1 MKNKVLVFRIIFTV
15 ALALVLY
22 YFLLPP
28 INLTSPLFWFYAL
41 VVFGFYLFSGIAKI
55 AKIKDVITK
64 KTTIKKQQY
73 FKGTW
78 YHVKDIRLI
87 GGIWNI

>member
-55 AKIKDVITK
+55 ANIKDVITK
-64 KTTIKKQQY
+64 KTTIKKQTLPLGIGIFAGKVFA
-73 FKGTW
+73 FKFT
-78 YHVKDIRLI
+78 
-87 GGIWNI
+87 